1 MSVVIAIKDKST
13 GEIVV
18 GCDSQVSCGNNKN
31 KLTGQSTKIWRY
43 NNLPSIVFGGV
54 GALRDIQLIQT
65 SHDLINEL
73 DIYKFNVDYEYCVNK
88 LFTKIW
94 EVLVSFNRVYKDP
107 NGNLSNTIGS
117 QFLLAFADKA
127 FTFDYDGAVM
137 EIDDYLVIGSGQDVA
152 IGVLENNKSKSPKN
166 RIKEAI
172 KACSEKTLYVNDE
185 VQILCTGDGISKN
198 KLKDMLVN
206 ESR

>member
-1 MSVVIAIKDKST
+1 MSVIIAIKDKVT
-13 GEIVV
+13 GQIVV
-18 GCDSQVSCGNNKN
+18 GCDNQVSCGSNKN
-31 KLTGQSTKIWRY
+31 NLTDNSRKIWRY
-43 NNLPSIVFGGV
+43 NNLPSIIIGGV

-73 DIYKFNVDYEYCVNK
+73 DIYKLNVDYEYCVNK

-94 EVLVSFNRVYKDP
+94 EILVSFNRVYRDS

-117 QFLLAFADKA
+117 QFLIAFANKA

-152 IGVLENNKSKSPKN
+152 TGVLENNKNKSPKV

-172 KACSEKTLYVNDE
+172 NACAEKTLYVNNE
-185 VQILCTGDGISKN
+185 VSVLATGDGISRD
-198 KLKDMLVN
+198 KLKEMVIN
-206 ESR
+206 G